1 MRITFLRLIAVEHS
15 DPRERRSWGETGY
28 QSRAPSKWPLC
39 RKGAKHC
46 SAHRTKR
53 KAPRV
58 LHHAEPETERR
69 PGAGG
74 RRGPPLVQCVKQDRG
89 DMVPVDEVEKQTL
102 MLEPPCRIRISAFRR
117 RKKASAE
124 PHACPV
130 AAWVPVQSPA
140 DPTAQTCRGHVWRT
154 KAKPLALLLAADGF
168 ALFGCVI
175 RVGSLTAP
183 SFIYRGKG

>member
-130 AAWVPVQSPA
+130 APWVPVQSPA
-140 DPTAQTCRGHVWRT
+140 DPTAQTCRGARVADES
-154 KAKPLALLLAADGF
+154 KAVGASV
-168 ALFGCVI
+168 GC
-175 RVGSLTAP
+175 RRLC
-183 SFIYRGKG
+183 SFSDA

>member
-1 MRITFLRLIAVEHS
+1 VIKRATQLGRDGLPVARSLKLATV
-15 DPRERRSWGETGY
+15 PKRREALL
-28 QSRAPSKWPLC
+28 RAPHKE
-39 RKGAKHC
+39 KG
-46 SAHRTKR
+46 SAGF
-53 KAPRV
+53 APRG
-58 LHHAEPETERR
+58 ARNR
-69 PGAGG
+69 AAAGG
-74 RRGPPLVQCVKQDRG
+74 LGGARGPPLVQCVKRDRG

-117 RKKASAE
+117 RKKASENHTLAQSR
-124 PHACPV
+124 HGCPFSHRPIRQPKRV
-130 AAWVPVQSPA
+130 G
-140 DPTAQTCRGHVWRT
+140 GHVWRT